1 MEAHFLKLCTAL
13 LLKSRQLLPT
23 FFKHDS
29 KDDSLQVGLYE
40 LTQPDGRER
49 LVTYEADRD
58 SGFNANVSYQN
69 AQGSGY
75 MFR

>member
-1 MEAHFLKLCTAL
+1 MRDSDINLRAVDFGCYEFSKVPVPF
-13 LLKSRQLLPT
+13 LPT
-23 FFKHDS
+23 
-29 KDDSLQVGLYE
+29 QVGLYE
-40 LTQPDGRER
+40 LMQPDGRER

>member
-1 MEAHFLKLCTAL
+1 MY
-13 LLKSRQLLPT
+13 
-23 FFKHDS
+23 FKFDL
-29 KDDSLQVGLYE
+29 KDDPLKVGLYE